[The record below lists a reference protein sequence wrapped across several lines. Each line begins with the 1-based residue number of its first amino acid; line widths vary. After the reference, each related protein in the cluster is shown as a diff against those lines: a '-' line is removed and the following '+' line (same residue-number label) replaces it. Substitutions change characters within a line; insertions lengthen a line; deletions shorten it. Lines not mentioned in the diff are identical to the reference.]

1 MTTTAIEKKG
11 GGIPLVSWVVSGILV
26 LAGIAGVVVQW
37 TQGMEVTGLNA
48 QIVWGLYI
56 AGFFTAMAGGAGLL
70 TLVGVG
76 EFTGIVPR
84 GERVKMLTL
93 SIASFFAAAVL
104 ILVDIGVPLQAWRL
118 ITTFR
123 FDTMETLDFWL
134 LIVSG
139 IVALVYLLI
148 ARKGAEATT
157 GTKTLGIVGIIAAIA
172 LVVVE
177 SLMLGQQAAHPMWGG
192 LTMFTFLLS
201 AFIAGLGL
209 ALIILPGKTEALKRL
224 TGWLTIGLVASLVV
238 VFSEVVTGLI
248 SGNPRLNEEIG
259 SLLSGGAAPF
269 FWFHV
274 AVGLLLPLILLLNA
288 STRTRAVLIG
298 VLALLGVLGDKMWIL
313 VAGQE
318 KPWLAVPTEAYFPT
332 WVEFL
337 VLIGVIGLGA
347 LAYNVLRLLIQ
358 PKEPSA

>member
-11 GGIPLVSWVVSGILV
+11 GGIPLTSWVVSGILV

-56 AGFFTAMAGGAGLL
+56 AGFFTAMASGAGLL
-70 TLVGVG
+70 TLVSVG
-76 EFTGIVPR
+76 EYMAIVPR
-84 GERVKMLTL
+84 GERVKLLAL

-104 ILVDIGVPLQAWRL
+104 ILVDIGAPLQAWRL

-134 LIVSG
+134 LVVAG
-139 IVALVYLLI
+139 VVALVYLLI
-148 ARKGAEATT
+148 ARNET
-157 GTKTLGIVGIIAAIA
+157 GTSTATKTLGIVGIIAAIA

-177 SLMLGQQAAHPMWGG
+177 SLMLGQQAAHPLWGG

-201 AFIAGLGL
+201 AMIAGLGF
-209 ALIILPGKTEALKRL
+209 ALIVL
-224 TGWLTIGLVASLVV
+224 TGKGEVTKSLTNWLTIGLVASVVV
-238 VFSEVVTGLI
+238 VFSEVVTGLV

-259 SLLSGGAAPF
+259 SLLGGGASPY
-269 FWFHV
+269 FWIHV
-274 AVGLLLPLILLLNA
+274 VVGLVLPLILLLSA
-288 STRTRAVLIG
+288 STRTKVVLIG
-298 VLALLGVLGDKMWIL
+298 VLILLGVLAEKMWIL

-318 KPWLAVPTEAYFPT
+318 KPWLAIPVESYFPT

-347 LAYNVLRLLIQ
+347 LAYNVLRLLIK
-358 PKEPSA
+358 PKGA